1 MQAIKGI
8 FNGKTIIA
16 LEKFPTK
23 KKHKVVIT
31 FLEEVSEEE
40 EIRTFASSSNAFSF
54 WEDER
59 EDLYQDYLKK
69 VKA

>member
-16 LEKFPTK
+16 LEKFPSK
-23 KKHKVVIT
+23 KKHKVLIT

-40 EIRTFASSSNAFSF
+40 DLRSFVSTSNAFSF
-54 WEDER
+54 WEDGR
-59 EDLYQDYLKK
+59 EDLYQDHLKK

>member
-31 FLEEVSEEE
+31 FLEEVNEEE

-54 WEDER
+54 WEDKR
-59 EDLYQDYLKK
+59 ENLYQDYLK
-69 VKA
+69 